1 MSQQKNSLTPVPN
14 WVIYALSAALLFVL
28 WQSTAFGNLLG
39 GDEPLSPEVAFVP
52 SVIETTAE
60 QISVQ
65 FDIEEGYYLYRDKLK
80 FKVESSQ
87 SGSQSLNNILAST
100 PIELAAP
107 DFPRAKILED
117 EFFGEMAI
125 YRNKVLIDIPY
136 TQFSNVETSTLEIT
150 YQGCADIGLCY
161 PPTKAKVN
169 FDPPPS
175 KASPDAP
182 VVLAELNTLGADAAQ
197 QSSLASPISGN
208 DSSFNIFGES
218 SAQDEL
224 LPPELAYL
232 PQIVSASNS
241 NIIVRWFIE
250 PGYYLYR
257 DKLFFSLEQ
266 LPDVS
271 LAVSYTHLR
280 AHRDKRQSRMPSR
293 RPWHKQRHI
302 SDYPSATRRQ

>member
-28 WQSTAFGNLLG
+28 LQSTAFGNLLG

-136 TQFSNVETSTLEIT
+136 TQYRALLST
-150 YQGCADIGLCY
+150 
-161 PPTKAKVN
+161 N
-169 FDPPPS
+169 
-175 KASPDAP
+175 
-182 VVLAELNTLGADAAQ
+182 
-197 QSSLASPISGN
+197 
-208 DSSFNIFGES
+208 ES
-218 SAQDEL
+218 
-224 LPPELAYL
+224 
-232 PQIVSASNS
+232 
-241 NIIVRWFIE
+241 
-250 PGYYLYR
+250 
-257 DKLFFSLEQ
+257 
-266 LPDVS
+266 
-271 LAVSYTHLR
+271 
-280 AHRDKRQSRMPSR
+280 
-293 RPWHKQRHI
+293 
-302 SDYPSATRRQ
+302 